1 MKTRTRLCLLLAT
14 STLALLAACGGGGGA
29 APAGTTTPAPTAAST
44 GPVTVSA
51 ATDASKNGSY
61 TPNVTQSPG
70 YFGGASA
77 DGKMDLAFVVNTS
90 NQVQRAMV
98 WFHETPTV
106 NRYFGCDS
114 LADCA
119 NVKMTVATKEM
130 AYSMQLL
137 KEVTRFP
144 ATDTTP
150 LVPVA
155 GGQTLVI
162 DGKFTFK

>member
-1 MKTRTRLCLLLAT
+1 MKTLRPLYVLFAMTAVA
-14 STLALLAACGGGGGA
+14 ALSACGGGGSA
-29 APAGTTTPAPTAAST
+29 APATAATTTTTASA
-44 GPVTVSA
+44 GAVTVSA
-51 ATDASKNGSY
+51 ATDAAKNGSY
-61 TPNVTQSPG
+61 TPTVTKSTG
-70 YFGGASA
+70 YFGGITT
-77 DGKMDLAFVVNTS
+77 DGKMDLAFVVNAS

-119 NVKMTVATKEM
+119 NVKMTLATKEM

-137 KEVTRFP
+137 KEVASFP
-144 ATDTTP
+144 ASDAAP
-150 LVPVA
+150 LVLVT

-162 DGKFTFK
+162 DGTFTFK

>member
-1 MKTRTRLCLLLAT
+1 M
-14 STLALLAACGGGGGA
+14 
-29 APAGTTTPAPTAAST
+29 
-44 GPVTVSA
+44 SA
-51 ATDASKNGSY
+51 ATDARKNGSY
-61 TPNVTQSPG
+61 TPDVTKSTG
-70 YFGGASA
+70 YFGGFST
-77 DGKMDLAFVVNTS
+77 DGKIDLAFVVDAS

-119 NVKMTVATKEM
+119 NVKMALASKEM

-137 KEVTRFP
+137 KEVARFP
-144 ATDTTP
+144 ASDATP
-150 LVPVA
+150 LVLVT

>member
-1 MKTRTRLCLLLAT
+1 MKTRTPLHLLLAT

-44 GPVTVSA
+44 GPVTVSS
-51 ATDASKNGSY
+51 ATDAAKNGSY
-61 TPNVTQSPG
+61 TPNVSKSAG

-77 DGKMDLAFVVNTS
+77 DGKMDLAFVVNAS
-90 NQVQRAMV
+90 DQVQRAMV
-98 WFHETPTV
+98 WFHETPTL
-106 NRYFGCDS
+106 NRYFACDS

-119 NVKMTVATKEM
+119 NVKMTLASKEM
-130 AYSMQLL
+130 AYSMQSL
-137 KEVTRFP
+137 KEVASFP
-144 ATDTTP
+144 ASDATP

>member
-1 MKTRTRLCLLLAT
+1 MKAL
-14 STLALLAACGGGGGA
+14 TLIRVLFAMTTVALLTACGGGGSA
-29 APAGTTTPAPTAAST
+29 APAATTTPAATTAST
-44 GPVTVSA
+44 GQVTVSA

-61 TPNVTQSPG
+61 TPDVTKSTG
-70 YFGGASA
+70 YFGGFSTN
-77 DGKMDLAFVVNTS
+77 GKMDLAFVVNAS

-106 NRYFGCDS
+106 NRYFACDS

-119 NVKMTVATKEM
+119 NVKMTLASKEM
-130 AYSMQLL
+130 AYSMQQL
-137 KEVTRFP
+137 KEVASFT
-144 ATDTTP
+144 ADTVP
-150 LVPVA
+150 LVLVT